1 MFGFKNNYTMMKY
14 LIKFSI
20 FQAFTLLFCCLLTT
34 TVFAQKKSD
43 VAITKLVSTYKTEA
57 RGPYKDIRWFC
68 KDGSTVAPQERCPEP
83 GGVQRARY
91 RDEVIALGKSN
102 NVFLGQILS
111 TTENADFWDATHDQ
125 SRLKQYQLE
134 QYLRATDQGWI
145 NRKAQYYRGAYQIE
159 DEEAWGLKFLT
170 WAVSDSVRLK
180 SHYFLIRLAAKDI
193 PHAQESNLALQI
205 RATSKEI
212 SDQNPSFMNVRV
224 KIHGQP
230 DQSDIKRVQD
240 YKSQKGDQ
248 LSQSTKD
255 NLDQLIADMEEYY
268 QPISL
273 KDFED
278 FAKKLPEDSKA
289 KASMDSF
296 LQDYADSDNPL
307 AKLKALTSAT
317 YNLRVNITSV
327 PKATDRLKIIDA
339 LNKLEVMINK
349 EAAESS
355 PKLLIELEKRIVYLT
370 VAATGLGYLEP
381 WEYRQFRK
389 QLSFAANSTDEAT
402 NLGEL
407 NNFVENGR
415 RAVEW
420 GTGMV
425 RATYQDVV
433 RLYLGFEPLAS
444 GFTDDRVRSS
454 VLLPLGNSVSE
465 LGDYFASLAGFSNE
479 LMGQKDQSSARG
491 LNPGYAKGI
500 LVVTTDS
507 PEDIEVE
514 GNKIYVFDRPP
525 ADLKPVAGI
534 ATVSEGN
541 MVSHVQLLAR
551 NLGIPNAVLSKGNL
565 ESLKA
570 YSGQEV
576 FYAVSTSGRVIL
588 KSAAD
593 MTDTEQALF
602 TKKERSEEKISVPVE
617 LMNLKNAEVLNLRDV
632 NASFSGKICG
642 PKAANLGELKALF
655 PENVV
660 EGLVI
665 PFAIFKVHFDQTM
678 PGLALS
684 YWEYLNETFSEM
696 RMMESSNI
704 DEMEIEM
711 FVLARL
717 EILRSEIQKMKL
729 LPDFRTELE
738 EKFKTVLGGKMGT
751 IPVFIRSDTNMEDLK
766 DFTGAGLNLTVFNV
780 LTAEKI
786 FAGIKDVWA
795 SPYTERSYK
804 WRQKY
809 LLNPE
814 NVFPS
819 ILIIPTVNADC
830 SGVLITKGVSSGSS
844 DEITAAFSR
853 GVGGAV
859 EGQASETWVMDSNGN
874 NILLSPSREP
884 ELTTVPITGGTA
896 KLYTNF
902 ENQILDKARLDAL
915 RKMAADMQ
923 TVLPKAGINGPYD
936 VELGFTGNKIW
947 LFQVRPFVE
956 NKKAAGS
963 EYLQSIS
970 ETFDQNRI
978 TLLNAKLK

>member
-1 MFGFKNNYTMMKY
+1 MFKHSIKSSAFQVLTLIGFC
-14 LIKFSI
+14 LIASLVFS
-20 FQAFTLLFCCLLTT
+20 
-34 TVFAQKKSD
+34 QKKTD
-43 VAITKLVSTYKTEA
+43 EAIAKLIVTYKA
-57 RGPYKDIRWFC
+57 DQRGPYKDIRWFC
-68 KDGSTVAPQERCPEP
+68 KDGSTVSPQERCAEP

-91 RDEVIALGKSN
+91 REEVIALAKSN
-102 NVFLGQILS
+102 HVFFGQILS
-111 TTENADFWDATHDQ
+111 TTETDEFWDAPNAQ
-125 SRLKQYQLE
+125 SQLKQYQLE
-134 QYLRATDQGWI
+134 QYLRATDRGWI

-180 SHYFLIRLAAKDI
+180 SHYFLLRLAAKDI
-193 PHAQESNLALQI
+193 PHAQQSNLALKI
-205 RATSKEI
+205 RAVSKEI
-212 SDQNPSFMNVRV
+212 SDQNPTFMNLRV

-230 DQSDIKRVQD
+230 DQSDIMRIKD
-240 YKSQKGDQ
+240 YKSQKADQ
-248 LSQSTKD
+248 LSQSTKES
-255 NLDQLIADMEEYY
+255 LDQLITDMETYY

-273 KDFED
+273 KDFEEI
-278 FAKKLPEDSKA
+278 AKKLPAGSKA
-289 KASMDSF
+289 KTSLDSF
-296 LQDYADSDNPL
+296 LQEYAAGAAPL
-307 AKLKALTSAT
+307 AKLKALTSAAFQ
-317 YNLRVNITSV
+317 LRNSITSV
-327 PKATDRLKIIDA
+327 PKATDRLKIIDG
-339 LNKLEVMINK
+339 LNKLEMIINR
-349 EAAESS
+349 EAASS
-355 PKLLIELEKRIVYLT
+355 TPASLMELQQRIAYLAE
-370 VAATGLGYLEP
+370 AAAGLGYLEP
-381 WEYRQFRK
+381 WEYRQLRTQFA
-389 QLSFAANSTDEAT
+389 LSGAAANENQNAT
-402 NLGEL
+402 TLGEL
-407 NNFVENGR
+407 NNLLENSR

-420 GTGMV
+420 STAMV

-465 LGDYFASLAGFSNE
+465 LGDYFAGLAGFSNE
-479 LMGQKDQSSARG
+479 LIGQKNQSSARG

-500 LVVTTDS
+500 LVVTTAN

-514 GNKIYVFDRPP
+514 SSKIYVFDRPP

-576 FYAVSTSGRVIL
+576 FYAVSPGGRVIL
-588 KSAAD
+588 KAAAD
-593 MTDTEQALF
+593 MTPAEKALF

-617 LMNLKNAEVLNLRDV
+617 LMELKNAQVLNLRDV
-632 NASFSGKICG
+632 NASFSGAICG
-642 PKAANLGELKALF
+642 PKAANLGELKSLF

-665 PFAIFKVHFDQTM
+665 PFAIFKTHFDQKMT
-678 PGLALS
+678 GQDLS
-684 YWEYLNETFSEM
+684 YWQFLNATFVEM
-696 RMMESSNI
+696 RNLETSGT
-704 DEMEIEM
+704 DDAEVETY
-711 FVLARL
+711 VLGRL
-717 EILRSEIQKMKL
+717 ETLRTEIKKMKL
-729 LPDFRTELE
+729 LPAFRAELE
-738 EKFKTVLGGKMGT
+738 GKFKAILGAAMGKV
-751 IPVFIRSDTNMEDLK
+751 PVFIRSDTNMEDLK

-780 LTAEKI
+780 LEANKI
-786 FAGIKDVWA
+786 FEGIKDVWA

-819 ILIIPTVNADC
+819 ILIIPTVNTDC
-830 SGVLITKGVSSGSS
+830 SGVMITKGVSSGKAN
-844 DEITAAFSR
+844 EVTVAFSR

-859 EGQASETWVMDSNGN
+859 EGQASETWVMDSNGDN
-874 NILLSPSREP
+874 SLLTPSREP
-884 ELTTVPITGGTA
+884 DLTTVPVKGGTA
-896 KLYTNF
+896 KLHTTF
-902 ENQILDKARLDAL
+902 EDQILDKKRLDAL
-915 RKMAADMQ
+915 RRMAVDMKK
-923 TVLPKAGINGPYD
+923 VLPQAGINGPYD

-956 NKKAAGS
+956 NKRAAGS

-970 ETFDQNRI
+970 EIFDANRSI
-978 TLLNAKLK
+978 PLNAKLK